1 MLMMIEE
8 VVVFMSDG
16 DGGDGDGENEKTQ
29 NPPEATPRIIVMTA
43 TTDEP
48 RHVRLIE

>member
-1 MLMMIEE
+1 MLMMMIEE

-29 NPPEATPRIIVMTA
+29 NPPEAILQIIVMIVDCPTQ
-43 TTDEP
+43 
-48 RHVRLIE
+48 L